1 MGELET
7 THADGFDWL
16 PEGCL
21 PEDGMLLVHNGNRI
35 LTEWHD
41 LVHTD
46 KVFWLGHG
54 TGLIELADL
63 RECGICGG
71 RGCRHMRQKNALK
84 LHDVGPMS
92 AKDVLEAFDIQWDD
106 EIQDIKNG
114 LVSL

>member
-1 MGELET
+1 
-7 THADGFDWL
+7 
-16 PEGCL
+16 
-21 PEDGMLLVHNGNRI
+21 MLLVHNGNRI